1 MPIVNIEYYLEKTIS
16 DNLSSILS
24 NSILVKND
32 ILGEL
37 PSEVVDKFCTT
48 FCTDKGN
55 RGVPL
60 PVVFTFPNV
69 KENGTFILLQFKGSD
84 EDDESGS
91 IGMDEASYGE
101 YAEGDTLKEKLEVS
115 LDSQGNPYVTTSN
128 PIVSLLSV
136 MYLSSGYSFKNNR
149 VNLPKIPPYTLPG
162 SHTVTIMYNPVRE
175 LTGGNKAVYKHTSRL
190 GINLVGTYTLDIV
203 SSNQGILRCLTSLMQ
218 AIFIRMRSSLSENS
232 NIILPHIT
240 FNGSDLIEE
249 ITSPTNSTSG
259 QQLYYRRAEI
269 AYKVT
274 QSVDVDAGAVI
285 SKINNNGTFRY
296 K

>member
-1 MPIVNIEYYLEKTIS
+1 MPLINVEYYLEDTIS
-16 DNLSSILS
+16 DNLASLLS
-24 NSILVKND
+24 NSTLIKND

-37 PSEVVDKFCTT
+37 PTDIVDSFCTT
-48 FCTDKGN
+48 FCTDSTN

-91 IGMDEASYGE
+91 IGMEEANYGD
-101 YAEGDTLKEKLEVS
+101 YAEGDTTKENLTIT
-115 LDSQGNPYVTTSN
+115 LDSQGNPYVTTSK
-128 PIVSLLSV
+128 PIASLLSV
-136 MYLSSGYSFKNNR
+136 LNLSGGYTFSGSQ
-149 VNLPKIPPYTLPG
+149 VNLPKIPPYTLSG
-162 SHTVTIMYNPVRE
+162 THTVTIMYNPVRE
-175 LTGGNKAVYKHTSRL
+175 LTGGNNAVSKKTVRL
-190 GINLVGTYTLDIV
+190 GVNLLGTYTLDLV
-203 SSNQGILRCLTSLMQ
+203 SNNQGILRCLTTLMQ
-218 AIFIRMRSSLSENS
+218 AIFIRMRSSLAENS

-249 ITSPTNSTSG
+249 LTSDTNSSSG

-274 QSVDVDAGAVI
+274 QSVDVDAGSVI
-285 SKINNNGTFRY
+285 SNVTEDGTFRY
-296 K
+296 R

>member
-1 MPIVNIEYYLEKTIS
+1 MPIVNVEYYLEEAIS
-16 DNLSSILS
+16 TNLSSILS
-24 NSILVKND
+24 SSTLIKND
-32 ILGEL
+32 ILGDL
-37 PSEVVDKFCTT
+37 PSEVVNSFCTT
-48 FCTDKGN
+48 FCTDSGN

-101 YAEGDTLKEKLEVS
+101 YSEGNTLKEKLTVS
-115 LDSQGNPYVTTSN
+115 LDTEGNPYITTSN
-128 PIVSLLSV
+128 PIFSLLSV
-136 MYLSSGYSFKNNR
+136 MNLSGGYSFKDNQ
-149 VNLPKIPPYTLPG
+149 VILPKIPPYTLPG
-162 SHTVTIMYNPVRE
+162 AHSVTIVYNPVRVLSE
-175 LTGGNKAVYKHTSRL
+175 GNKAVSKHTSRL
-190 GINLVGTYTLDIV
+190 GYNLVGTYTLDIV
-203 SSNQGILRCLTSLMQ
+203 SNNQGILRCLTSLMQ
-218 AIFIRMRSSLSENS
+218 AIFIRMRSSLAENS

-249 ITSPTNSTSG
+249 ITSPTNSSSG

-285 SKINNNGTFRY
+285 SKINDNGTFRY
-296 K
+296 R

>member
-1 MPIVNIEYYLEKTIS
+1 MPIINIEYYLEETIS

-24 NSILVKND
+24 NSFLIKND

-37 PSEVVDKFCTT
+37 PSDVVDSFCKT
-48 FCTDKGN
+48 FCTDSNN

-91 IGMDEASYGE
+91 IGMDEASYGD
-101 YAEGDTLKEKLEVS
+101 YAEGDTLKEKLTVS
-115 LDSQGNPYVTTSN
+115 LDDKGTPYVTTSK
-128 PIVSLLSV
+128 PIISLLSV
-136 MYLSSGYSFKNNR
+136 MNLSGGYSFKDSQ

-162 SHTVTIMYNPVRE
+162 THTVTIMYNPVRE
-175 LTGGNKAVYKHTSRL
+175 LTGGTNAVSKHTSRL
-190 GINLVGTYTLDIV
+190 GVNLVGTYTLDVV
-203 SSNQGILRCLTSLMQ
+203 SNNQGILRCLTSLMQ
-218 AIFIRMRSSLSENS
+218 AIFIRMRSSLAENS

-249 ITSPTNSTSG
+249 ITSATNSSSG

-285 SKINNNGTFRY
+285 SKINDNGTFRY
-296 K
+296 R